1 MTAGAALT
9 GEVSRRAVLFAACA
23 LTVGLAGTD
32 AVAGETACWF
42 ENGAVVAPAEIG
54 GVAGDWLLDPS
65 APVTLLHD
73 TRAEM
78 EGLPKAFRAS
88 GHLAGATLAPVAVS
102 VADLD
107 DRAPGF
113 LTPIAGVIGAD
124 VLGRYVVDLQ
134 FSPCRL
140 RIYAGRAPRF
150 GRARALPLQLV
161 AGTPAIRA
169 AISDDRRARAGL
181 FAIDWSS
188 RAAVR
193 LANAGLS
200 PPAKGLEPTPRML
213 APARLRALSVAG
225 DLYEQP
231 TAAIAEGL
239 DPTLAGTLGVEFW
252 SRWRLRLDIA
262 HGELLLKPQ

>member
-1 MTAGAALT
+1 MRGAAFIAGLI
-9 GEVSRRAVLFAACA
+9 LAAGGA
-23 LTVGLAGTD
+23 PA
-32 AVAGETACWF
+32 AHAGETACWF

-65 APVTLLHD
+65 APVTLMHD

-78 EGLPKAFRAS
+78 EGLPRAFRAP
-88 GHLAGATLAPVAVS
+88 GHLAGATLAPVAVA

-107 DRAPGF
+107 GRAPGF
-113 LTPIAGVIGAD
+113 VTPIAGVIGAD
-124 VLGRYVVDLQ
+124 VLGRYVIDLQ
-134 FSPCRL
+134 FSPCRIRL
-140 RIYAGRAPRF
+140 YSGRAPRF
-150 GRARALPLQLV
+150 GRARTLPLELV
-161 AGTPAIRA
+161 AGTPAVRA

-188 RAAVR
+188 RATVR
-193 LANAGLS
+193 VANASLAS
-200 PPAKGLEPTPRML
+200 SAKGLEPTPRML